1 MRDSGKIIIRL
12 LGIHRHGIQDTAVI
26 VPHCI
31 VYRIDHHAAI
41 KIDRQ
46 RFILFLVAPAP
57 FYIKRSLDAG
67 PQIYIADER
76 T

>member
-1 MRDSGKIIIRL
+1 MRNSRKIIIRL
-12 LGIHRHGIQDTAVI
+12 LGIHRHGIQNTAVVI
-26 VPHCI
+26 PHCI
-31 VYRIDHHAAI
+31 VYRIYHYAAI

-57 FYIKRSLDAG
+57 FYIKISLDAG
-67 PQIYIADER
+67 LQIYVANER